1 MKPNRPDVIAALV
14 LATLATLCWV
24 PRLQGPIDLR
34 WDGAAYYILGTALA
48 EGKGYRLLNE
58 PGDIQST
65 LHPPML
71 PALIALHRWIVQ
83 TDNPVV
89 LGHWLRLTYV
99 VFFVAY
105 VVAGYFMLRLFLPT
119 SYSFLGALVFAL
131 QLHTVFMSD
140 LCFPEIPFGLATVLF
155 TLCNSSTG
163 PSRFLR
169 APLAVISYA
178 LRTVGV
184 ALLAAWV
191 GEAICNRR
199 LKQAALRAL
208 ISVVPVLCWIAYVA
222 HVEASRE
229 YQHPVYEYQR
239 ADYTYPNVSYA
250 RNLRYK
256 DSFRPELGYASLRDK
271 AKGFV
276 HNMFRMAVTLGE
288 AVSTKEGVWDVL
300 RSAIDQ
306 RVGHAVLPLA
316 IIRLT
321 LLLLSALIVYGIGLQ
336 LANRQYFI
344 PLYVALSLIAICA
357 TPWPGQFNRYLVPL
371 APFLSLSLF
380 LALRSIAGIVSDRL
394 SLRSRLVAATATGAL
409 LSMIFASQVPAL
421 LVLFTKWHQKV
432 EWQTTNGARLEY
444 RLFFYQGFYPAA
456 DAAVDWLRGRARA
469 SDVIAAADPQWVYLR
484 TGLKS
489 VLPPFEPDPA
499 KAQSLL
505 DSVPVTFLMVDEGD
519 LKAYTAP
526 VVAAHPDRWRR
537 AFAQSTKETSG
548 QTGSFAIYER
558 VGRR

>member
-1 MKPNRPDVIAALV
+1 MKPNRSDVIAALV
-14 LATLATLCWV
+14 LATLAMLCWV

-34 WDGAAYYILGTALA
+34 WDGAAYYVLGTALA

-71 PALIALHRWIVQ
+71 PALIALHRWIVR
-83 TDNPVV
+83 TDDPAV
-89 LGHWLRLTYV
+89 LGHLLRLTYV
-99 VFFVAY
+99 VFFVSY
-105 VVAGYFMLRLFLPT
+105 VVAGYFVLRLFLPT
-119 SYSFLGALVFAL
+119 SYSFLAALAVAL
-131 QLHTVFMSD
+131 HFHTIFISD
-140 LCFPEIPFGLATVLF
+140 LCFTEIPFGLATVLF

-163 PSRFLR
+163 RSRFLR
-169 APLAVISYA
+169 VPLAVVSYA

-199 LKQAALRAL
+199 LKQAAMRAL

-229 YQHPVYEYQR
+229 YQHPVYQYQR
-239 ADYTYPNVSYA
+239 ADYAFPNVSYA
-250 RNLRYK
+250 RNVRYK
-256 DSFRPELGYASLRDK
+256 DPFHPELGYASPRDR

-276 HNMFRMAVTLGE
+276 HNMFRLAVNLGE
-288 AVSTKEGVWDVL
+288 AVSTNEGSWNVL
-300 RSAIDQ
+300 RLALAQ

-316 IIRLT
+316 VIRLI
-321 LLLLSALIVYGIGLQ
+321 LLLLSALIAYGIGLQ
-336 LANRQYFI
+336 LAKRQYFI
-344 PLYVALSLIAICA
+344 PLYVVLSLIAICA
-357 TPWPGQFNRYLVPL
+357 TPWPGQFNRYLVPI
-371 APFLSLSLF
+371 APFLALSLF
-380 LALRSIAGIVSDRL
+380 LALRSIAGTIADRL
-394 SLRSRLVAATATGAL
+394 SLRPRLVAATAMGAL
-409 LSMIFASQVPAL
+409 LSLILASQVPAL
-421 LVLFTKWHQKV
+421 FVLFTKWHRRV
-432 EWQTTNGARLEY
+432 EWHTTNGARLEY

-456 DAAVDWLRGRARA
+456 DAAVDWLRGRASAR
-469 SDVIAAADPQWVYLR
+469 DIVAATDPQWVYLR

-505 DSVPVTFLMVDEGD
+505 DGVPVKFLMVDESS

-526 VVAAHPDRWRR
+526 VVTAHPDRWRR
-537 AFAQSTKETSG
+537 AFAHSTNETSG
-548 QTGSFAIYER
+548 QTGNFAIYER
-558 VGRR
+558 VGRP

>member
-1 MKPNRPDVIAALV
+1 MKAHRPDVIVALV
-14 LATLATLCWV
+14 LVTLATLCWV

-34 WDGAAYYILGTALA
+34 WDGAAYYVLGTALA

-71 PALIALHRWIVQ
+71 PAVIALHRWIVQ
-83 TDNPVV
+83 TDGPTV
-89 LGHWLRLTYV
+89 LGHWLPLTFV
-99 VFFVAY
+99 VFFVSY

-119 SYSFLGALVFAL
+119 TYSFLGALVFAL
-131 QLHTVFMSD
+131 QLHTIFMSD

-178 LRTVGV
+178 LLTFAV

-222 HVEASRE
+222 HRQASRQ
-229 YQHPVYEYQR
+229 YQHPVYQYQR

-276 HNMFRMAVTLGE
+276 HNMFRMAVNLGE
-288 AVSTKEGVWDVL
+288 AVSTKEGVWNVL

-306 RVGHAVLPLA
+306 RVGHPVLPVA
-316 IIRLT
+316 VIRLT
-321 LLLLSALIVYGIGLQ
+321 LLLLSAL
-336 LANRQYFI
+336 
-344 PLYVALSLIAICA
+344 
-357 TPWPGQFNRYLVPL
+357 
-371 APFLSLSLF
+371 
-380 LALRSIAGIVSDRL
+380 
-394 SLRSRLVAATATGAL
+394 
-409 LSMIFASQVPAL
+409 
-421 LVLFTKWHQKV
+421 
-432 EWQTTNGARLEY
+432 
-444 RLFFYQGFYPAA
+444 
-456 DAAVDWLRGRARA
+456 
-469 SDVIAAADPQWVYLR
+469 
-484 TGLKS
+484 
-489 VLPPFEPDPA
+489 
-499 KAQSLL
+499 
-505 DSVPVTFLMVDEGD
+505 
-519 LKAYTAP
+519 
-526 VVAAHPDRWRR
+526 
-537 AFAQSTKETSG
+537 
-548 QTGSFAIYER
+548 
-558 VGRR
+558 

>member
-1 MKPNRPDVIAALV
+1 MKLNRPDVIAALI

-24 PRLQGPIDLR
+24 PRLKGPIDLR
-34 WDGAAYYILGTALA
+34 WDGAAYYVLGTALA

-58 PGDIQST
+58 PGDIRST

-83 TDNPVV
+83 TDDPVV

-99 VFFVAY
+99 VFFVSY

-119 SYSFLGALVFAL
+119 SYSFLATLVFAL
-131 QLHTVFMSD
+131 QLHTIFMSD
-140 LCFPEIPFGLATVLF
+140 LCFPEIPFGLTSLLF

-169 APLAVISYA
+169 GPLAVISYA

-199 LKQAALRAL
+199 FKQAAIRAL

-229 YQHPVYEYQR
+229 YRNPVYQYQR
-239 ADYTYPNVSYA
+239 ADYAYPNVSYA

-256 DSFRPELGYASLRDK
+256 DSFRPELGYASLRDR

-276 HNMFRMAVTLGE
+276 HNMFRMAVNLGE
-288 AVSTKEGVWDVL
+288 AVSTKESVWDVL
-300 RSAIDQ
+300 RSAIAE
-306 RVGHAVLPLA
+306 RVGHPILPLVV
-316 IIRLT
+316 IRFT
-321 LLLLSALIVYGIGLQ
+321 LLLLSASIAYGIGLQ
-336 LANRQYFI
+336 LANKQYFI
-344 PLYVALSLIAICA
+344 PFYVVSSLIAICA
-357 TPWPGQFNRYLVPL
+357 TPWPGQFNRYLVPI
-371 APFLSLSLF
+371 APFLALSLF
-380 LALRSIAGIVSDRL
+380 LALRSIAGIVADRL
-394 SLRSRLVAATATGAL
+394 SLRPRLVAAIATGAL
-409 LSMIFASQVPAL
+409 LSLIFASQVPAL
-421 LVLFTKWHQKV
+421 FVLFTKWHQKV
-432 EWQTTNGARLEY
+432 DWQTTNGARLEY

-456 DAAVDWLRGRARA
+456 DAAFGWLRGQASAR
-469 SDVIAAADPQWVYLR
+469 DVVAATDPQWVYLR

-489 VLPPFEPDPA
+489 VLPPLEPDPA

-519 LKAYTAP
+519 LKAYMAP
-526 VVAAHPDRWRR
+526 VVTAHPDRWRR
-537 AFAQSTKETSG
+537 AFAHSTDETSG
-548 QTGSFAIYER
+548 RAGTFAIYER
-558 VGRR
+558 VGRP